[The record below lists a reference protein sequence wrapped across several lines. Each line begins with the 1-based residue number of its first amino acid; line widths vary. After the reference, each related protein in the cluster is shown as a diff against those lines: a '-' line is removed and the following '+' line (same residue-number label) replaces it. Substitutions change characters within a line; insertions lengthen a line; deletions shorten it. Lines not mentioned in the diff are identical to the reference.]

1 MLLLI
6 LPWDEDKEI
15 GIDWWALVAIN
26 AYHGLG
32 VCGMLLDK
40 RFAGS
45 YTDWRSSATSLRR
58 IGRFVA
64 RQRD

>member
-15 GIDWWALVAIN
+15 GIDWWALLAAIK

-40 RFAGS
+40 RFTLTG
-45 YTDWRSSATSLRR
+45 DHQQRLFG